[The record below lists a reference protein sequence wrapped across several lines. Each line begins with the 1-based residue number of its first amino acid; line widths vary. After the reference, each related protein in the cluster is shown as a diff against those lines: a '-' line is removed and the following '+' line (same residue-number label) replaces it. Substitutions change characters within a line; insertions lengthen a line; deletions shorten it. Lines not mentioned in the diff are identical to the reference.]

1 MKNNFKKD
9 ELKKGENKSSK
20 MVLEFLE
27 KNNLHK
33 KEFAQMIGVTL
44 SYVYNLIDENVPFS
58 TRSITLERIA
68 TVMDINPEDFIEY
81 QIPQDV
87 VSYSENLLMLKDLI
101 KLNKLSTLQFLQMF
115 ERKKRLELVD
125 ILRGAKPIQID
136 FIGLKNIGDA
146 RNMSKK
152 DLFEMWKTRMIEYL
166 KNGGF
171 NIEKNQKL
179 IMAMFDCAY
188 DEICNN
194 M

>member
-1 MKNNFKKD
+1 MKNNFKT
-9 ELKKGENKSSK
+9 KKNKETNNQSSK
-20 MVLEFLE
+20 MVLDFLE

-68 TVMDINPEDFIEY
+68 TVMDINPEDFMEY

-87 VSYSENLLMLKDLI
+87 ASYSENLLMLKDLI
-101 KLNKLSTLQFLQMF
+101 KYNKLSTLQFLQMF

-136 FIGLKNIGDA
+136 FSELNNIGEA
-146 RNMSKK
+146 LNMSKK
-152 DLFEMWKTRMIEYL
+152 DLFEMWKKRMIEYL
-166 KNGGF
+166 KNGGL
-171 NIEKNQKL
+171 NIEKNQQL
-179 IMAMFDCAY
+179 INAMFDCAY
-188 DEICNN
+188 EEICNKI
-194 M
+194 

>member
-1 MKNNFKKD
+1 MNNNIEK
-9 ELKKGENKSSK
+9 KSSK
-20 MVLEFLE
+20 LVFDFLE
-27 KNNLHK
+27 KNKLHK

-87 VSYSENLLMLKDLI
+87 QTYSENLIMLKDLI
-101 KLNKLSTLQFLQMF
+101 KYNKLSTLEFLKMF

-136 FIGLKNIGDA
+136 FNELKNIA
-146 RNMSKK
+146 NALNMTKEE
-152 DLFEMWKTRMIEYL
+152 LFEMWKKRMTEYL
-166 KNGGF
+166 KEGGF
-171 NIEKNQKL
+171 NLDNNKKL
-179 IMAMFDCAY
+179 LDTMLNCAKDY
-188 DEICNN
+188 VLNEINKTSH
-194 M
+194 